1 MKNLHKEAVVAI
13 YYYPD
18 HEKSIYVK
26 GIYHNEDD
34 MEEDNT
40 ETYIVCAKI
49 NGGSIDED
57 NTYWSRVPTRDEVK
71 ERYVEITYS

>member
-18 HEKSIYVK
+18 HEKTMYVK
-26 GIYHNEDD
+26 GIYYNENDLEEDD
-34 MEEDNT
+34 T
-40 ETYIVCAKI
+40 ETYIVCSKI
-49 NGGSIDED
+49 DGMSIDED
-57 NTYWSRVPTRDEVK
+57 NTFWGRVPTRSEVK